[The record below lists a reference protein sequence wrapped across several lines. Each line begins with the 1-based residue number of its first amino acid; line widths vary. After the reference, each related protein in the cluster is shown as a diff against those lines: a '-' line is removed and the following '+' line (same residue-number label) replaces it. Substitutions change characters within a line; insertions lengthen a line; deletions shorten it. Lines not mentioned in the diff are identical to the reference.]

1 MKFIRPALIVAL
13 ICFFAAGASL
23 ANGVHVVFDPTTP
36 AQIGSSYVIADPT
49 AVYGVTWGACTLTAD
64 PILPASILGDDA
76 CLAFDNNTGAVLN
89 SFTLSFIVTASE
101 GLAGLPL
108 TCSSLDSFLTSATCS
123 NAPLSVGELVTV
135 QFSDNTGSPIPQN
148 SNFFLAETGAPAL
161 VGTSAD
167 VTAPEPTSLTLVAA
181 GMGLIGLCMVFAK
194 R

>member
-13 ICFFAAGASL
+13 ICFFAAGASF

-36 AQIGSSYVIADPT
+36 AQIGNSYVITDPT
-49 AVYGVTWGACTLTAD
+49 AVYGVTWGQCTTQAN

-76 CLAFDNNTGAVLN
+76 CLAFDNNTGGSLH
-89 SFTLSFIVTASE
+89 SFTLSFLVTAGE

-123 NAPLSVGELVTV
+123 QAPLSVGELVTV
-135 QFSDNTGSPIPQN
+135 QFTDASGSPIPPN

-167 VTAPEPTSLTLVAA
+167 VTAPEPSSLTLLAA